1 MTKAPI
7 PSLLELLHWP
17 EGQAPYAKQEEAHQ
31 VSAAER
37 IYALFAEQRVGKT
50 IIVLGTSMFQYGRFL
65 EAGGFGKRAAPSGN
79 KPPSPKPEGVRDLL
93 PSRFTKGQSGKRP
106 GTFKDPRIDDL
117 PKKPSQPGF
126 IYRPAHWATKGLDA
140 LVVVALP
147 SGVPANW
154 SDEIDVRV
162 PKDANARVMVW
173 NARKADGAEYA
184 ERFKELLEH
193 EGLACFLINGE
204 AINTDTAKKA
214 MGTFLR
220 CRRALVVGDETSLIC
235 SQPGNVRSKV
245 MEAIK
250 GLPGSVARRILDGTP
265 GDESPLDLYSQ
276 VGFLDYK
283 ILGFDS
289 WIAFKKYYAEW
300 EEKKIYVAGEERKFQ
315 GLVVDEQGR
324 KKYRN
329 LDEMGRRLAP
339 VSFRVRR
346 ADVFEIP
353 DKVRVPYHFDL
364 SAAQRAVYDPLR
376 EEFEAWL
383 ADGEKVTAKHALA
396 RMTRLDQVR
405 GNWWPPQVIPAICME
420 CEGEGC
426 PVCNDVGAILSK
438 TAKKIID
445 AKRNPLLDAA
455 ADVLSINARDPGIAW
470 AVFDE
475 TIDGIMALASARGL
489 NPLRYDGRVD
499 DEQKA
504 VNKREFQAGHS
515 GLLVGKEASAGRG
528 LNLSKAKWMMYC
540 ENGYSKRKRSQSE
553 DRAEVAGRT
562 FGTGIYDLIAADTY
576 DQKKLDAHFAKGEVS
591 DTLWAAIA
599 AARQEAA

>member
-1 MTKAPI
+1 MLPTLK
-7 PSLLELLHWP
+7 ELLHWP
-17 EGQAPYAKQEEAHQ
+17 DGQSPYARQEECHQ
-31 VSAAER
+31 VSSKER
-37 IYALFAEQRVGKT
+37 IFALLMEQRCGKT
-50 IIVLGTSMFQYGRFL
+50 IVVLGTAAYQYQRFL
-65 EAGGFGKRAAPSGN
+65 EAGGFGKRAASSGN
-79 KPPSPKPEGVRDLL
+79 KPPSPEPEGVRDLL
-93 PSRFTKGQSGKRP
+93 PSRFMKGQPGKRA
-106 GTFKDPRIDDL
+106 GTFKEPRLDDL

-126 IYRPAHWATKGLDA
+126 IYRPKHWATKGLDA

-162 PKDANARVMVW
+162 PKAMNAKVMVW
-173 NARKADGAEYA
+173 NARRADGAEYA
-184 ERFKELLEH
+184 ERFKDLLEH

-204 AINTDTAKKA
+204 AINTDVAKKA

-250 GLPGSVARRILDGTP
+250 HLPGSVARRILDGTP

-300 EEKKIYVAGEERKFQ
+300 EEKSVYVAGEERKFQ
-315 GLVVDEQGR
+315 GMVVDEQGR
-324 KKYRN
+324 KQYRN

-346 ADVFEIP
+346 RDVFDIP

-383 ADGEKVTAKHALA
+383 ADGEKVTAKHVLA
-396 RMTRLDQVR
+396 RMTRLDQVSS
-405 GNWWPPQVIPAICME
+405 NFWPPQVVPTICGD
-420 CEGEGC
+420 CGGEGC
-426 PVCNDVGAILSK
+426 AACNDVGAILSK
-438 TAKKIID
+438 SPKKIID
-445 AKRNPLLDAA
+445 TKQNTRLVAL
-455 ADVLSINARDPGIAW
+455 ADVLTVNKEPGIVW

-475 TIDGIMALASARGL
+475 TIDAIMALGEKLGRS
-489 NPLRYDGRVD
+489 PIRYDGKVD
-499 DEQKA
+499 DVAKA
-504 VNKREFQAGHS
+504 EAKRSFQGGHS
-515 GLLVGKEASAGRG
+515 GLFVSKEASGGRG
-528 LNLSKAKWMMYC
+528 INLSAAKFMVYV

-553 DRAEVAGRT
+553 DRAEVAGRYQ
-562 FGTGIYDLIAADTY
+562 GTGIIDLIADDTY
-576 DQKKLDAHFAKGEVS
+576 DQKKLDAHFAKGEVAE
-591 DTLWAAIA
+591 TLWMALAAGRA
-599 AARQEAA
+599 SQ